1 MKYTLLPPLEVLKKY
16 LDYNP
21 DTGILTWKKVS
32 NRRIKIGQ
40 EAGSAPPPNSPS
52 RGGRCYRQFSFK
64 GRNYYNHR
72 VAYYMYHGVD
82 PSEKHKQVD
91 HINGNKLDNRIKNL
105 RLATNQENQ
114 WNISSLQ
121 RNNTSGKTG
130 VTWYAR
136 CKKWVAQIEVRDN
149 QKRKGYNLGYYTKK
163 EDAIQARIEAE
174 KKYFGDFRHGL

>member
-1 MKYTLLPPLEVLKKY
+1 MKYTPLPPLEVLKEY

-21 DTGILTWKKVS
+21 DTGILTWKKKLS
-32 NRRIKIGQ
+32 KNTQIGR
-40 EAGSAPPPNSPS
+40 EAGCAPPPS

-64 GRNYYNHR
+64 RRNYYNHR

-82 PSEKHKQVD
+82 PSEKQKQVD

-130 VTWYAR
+130 VVWYER
-136 CKKWVAQIEVRDN
+136 HQKWVAQIEVSDN
-149 QKRKGYNLGYYTKK
+149 QKRKNYNLGYYTKK
-163 EDAIQARIEAE
+163 EDAIQARIEGE
-174 KKYFGDFRHGL
+174 KKYFGEFRHGL